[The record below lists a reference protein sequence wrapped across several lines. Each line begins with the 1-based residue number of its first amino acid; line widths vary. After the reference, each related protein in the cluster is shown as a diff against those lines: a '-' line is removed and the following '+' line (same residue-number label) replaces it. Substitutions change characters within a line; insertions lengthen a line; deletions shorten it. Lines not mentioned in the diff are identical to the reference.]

1 MNKILKIIQNYS
13 FLFVTKDIFLVS
25 ATKAYTQRSQSVCM
39 QSKHLDVFQ
48 DSNLTVI
55 LAGLCKNYLGKA
67 AIHLTQALYES
78 T

>member
-25 ATKAYTQRSQSVCM
+25 ATKAYTQRS

-67 AIHLTQALYES
+67 AIHLTQALCES